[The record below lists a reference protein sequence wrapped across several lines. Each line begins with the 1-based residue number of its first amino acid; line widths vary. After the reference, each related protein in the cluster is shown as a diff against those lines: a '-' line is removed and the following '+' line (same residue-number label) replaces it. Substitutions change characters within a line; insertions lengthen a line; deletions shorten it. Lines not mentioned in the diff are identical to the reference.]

1 MPIGSFIRV
10 SRARLN
16 GFDYFVLAGA
26 AVNLLVVGYL
36 IGYWL
41 FAR

>member
-1 MPIGSFIRV
+1 MSTGNISPVRRIRL
-10 SRARLN
+10 S

-26 AVNLLVVGYL
+26 GMNLLVFGYL

-41 FAR
+41 TAI